1 MKNNNTTK
9 KYSKTLDEMVKRIED
24 YLEKNPKDIKHRDI
38 NNPYNKEG
46 YRKALEDFLFIIA

>member
-9 KYSKTLDEMVKRIED
+9 KYSRTLDEMVKKIED
-24 YLEKNPKDIKHRDI
+24 YLEKNPNNFEYMDI
-38 NNPYNKEG
+38 NNPYYKAG